1 MARTLNRLT
10 DGKVSSRVRQTEE
23 DKGLKPGRHADG
35 GGLYLVVE
43 KSGAKRWSFLYRQ
56 NGRLREMGLGGLV
69 NVPLADAR
77 GKAAE
82 ARRILGDRANRGDP
96 IAEFKRVSGTVPT
109 FGDFADKFIHAKGPG
124 WRNEKHRAQW
134 KMTLTEY
141 AAPLRRKLV
150 NEITTEDVLS
160 VLKTLWADKPETAAR
175 LRGRIERVLD
185 AARAAGHRAGENPAR
200 WRGHLDHLL
209 SKRQKLTRGH
219 HAAMTYVDVP
229 AFLARL
235 RERPAVAALALE
247 FLILTAARTGE
258 VLGAKWGE
266 IDIEA
271 RLWTVPAE
279 RMKSNREHRVPL
291 TERSFDI
298 LAGAK
303 KLETDDYVF
312 PGQRRGRPLSNMSME
327 MLLRRMGVDVTV
339 HGFRSAFRDW
349 CGDKT
354 TFPREV
360 AEAALAHK
368 ISDETE
374 AAYRRSDALEKRRR
388 LMDDG
393 GTIARRH
400 KDGRR
405 DAASPPRVMASRH
418 AAGHTL

>member
-10 DGKVSSRVRQTEE
+10 DRKVNSKVRPSGQ
-23 DKGLKPGRHADG
+23 DKGIKPGRHADG

-69 NVPLADAR
+69 NVSLADAR
-77 GKAAE
+77 AKAAE
-82 ARRILGDRANRGDP
+82 ARRSLGDRASRGDP
-96 IAEFKRVSGTVPT
+96 ITERRRASGAVST
-109 FGDFADKFIHAKGPG
+109 FGDFADKFIEAKGPG
-124 WRNEKHRAQW
+124 WRNEKHRDQW

-150 NEITTEDVLS
+150 NEISTEDVLS
-160 VLKTLWADKPETAAR
+160 VLKPLWTEKPETAAR

-219 HAAMTYVDVP
+219 HAAMSYAVVP

-235 RERPAVAALALE
+235 RERPAIAALALE

-258 VLGAKWGE
+258 VLGAKWSE
-266 IDIEA
+266 IDLEA

-291 TERSFDI
+291 TDRALDI
-298 LAGAK
+298 LAQM
-303 KLETDDYVF
+303 KLETDDYLF

-327 MLLRRMGVDVTV
+327 MLLRRMGADVTV
-339 HGFRSAFRDW
+339 HTASAARSATGAGTRRPFRARW
-349 CGDKT
+349 
-354 TFPREV
+354 P
-360 AEAALAHK
+360 
-368 ISDETE
+368 
-374 AAYRRSDALEKRRR
+374 RRR
-388 LMDDG
+388 LLTGSAKRPIGDRTRLRSG
-393 GTIARRH
+393 G
-400 KDGRR
+400 G
-405 DAASPPRVMASRH
+405 
-418 AAGHTL
+418 

>member
-10 DGKVSSRVRQTEE
+10 DRKVNSKVRHLGE
-23 DKGLKPGRHADG
+23 DRGIQPGRHADG

-43 KSGAKRWSFLYRQ
+43 KNGAKRWSFLYRQ
-56 NGRLREMGLGGLV
+56 NGRLREMGLGGLI
-69 NVPLADAR
+69 NVSLADAR
-77 GKAAE
+77 AKAAE

-96 IAEFKRVSGTVPT
+96 IAERRRASGAVPT
-109 FGDFADKFIHAKGPG
+109 FGDFADKFLEAKGPG
-124 WRNEKHRAQW
+124 WRNEKHRDQW

-150 NEITTEDVLS
+150 NEIATEDVLS
-160 VLKTLWADKPETAAR
+160 VLKPLWVEKPETAAR

-185 AARAAGHRAGENPAR
+185 AARAAGHRTGENPAR

-219 HAAMTYVDVP
+219 HAAMSYAEVP
-229 AFLARL
+229 AFLVRL

-258 VLGAKWGE
+258 VLGAKWSE
-266 IDIEA
+266 IDLEA
-271 RLWTVPAE
+271 RLWAVPAE

-291 TERSFDI
+291 TDRTLDI
-298 LAGAK
+298 LAEVN

-327 MLLRRMGVDVTV
+327 MLLRRVGVDVTV

-388 LMDDG
+388 LMDAWERYCA
-393 GTIARRH
+393 TPQSERRAVVTSL
-400 KDGRR
+400 R
-405 DAASPPRVMASRH
+405 ATA
-418 AAGHTL
+418 